1 MTNLEQQLTVLM
13 KLCAAETQEDR
24 AALRRKLRQM
34 LRQMPLDKQDPEQI
48 IRQILLDL
56 GAPDHLMGHEYVVYA
71 VQLMVEDGMYI
82 HNISFGL
89 YPQVAAKFDTTASR
103 VERAMRNLIDV
114 TWSRG
119 DWEVLHS
126 YFGNTIHEDRGKP
139 TNSEFLTRMTN
150 VVRQRMRGV
159 S

>member
-1 MTNLEQQLTVLM
+1 MLNLEKELVVMM
-13 KLCAAETQEDR
+13 KLCTAETVQER
-24 AALRRKLRQM
+24 SALRRQLAQM
-34 LRQMPLDKQDPEQI
+34 LRQLPQGKPDPEQI

-56 GAPDHLMGHEYVVYA
+56 GAPDHLIGHEYVVYG
-71 VQLMVEDGMYI
+71 VQLMAQDRMYI

-89 YPQVAAKFDTTASR
+89 YPQVAAKFDTTAGR
-103 VERAMRNLIDV
+103 VERAVRNLIDV

-119 DWEVLHS
+119 EWEVLHS

-139 TNSEFLTRMTN
+139 TNGEFLARLAN
-150 VVRQRMRGV
+150 VVQQRMKEA